1 MGSNV
6 REGLARGRLQCHS
19 APRRSNIAHHRRSR
33 PAISTIYLIL
43 LVCRLMRAIS
53 ARFGASLPMQM
64 ALPRPGG
71 TVAPNHQ
78 SYSKFRNHSKFF

>member
-1 MGSNV
+1 
-6 REGLARGRLQCHS
+6 
-19 APRRSNIAHHRRSR
+19 
-33 PAISTIYLIL
+33 L